1 MTSPS
6 APAASIGHNG
16 GPAMDDGVAWR
27 RHCWSVA
34 RAELL
39 PHLPLEVIRLRV
51 RRAKEIGLDYR
62 TYALARET
70 SGRDIIAFL
79 YSSNALGILRPGDA
93 LPDDRARRLRAAR
106 NCARAL
112 PPGAV
117 VGQDVARTDQAQRVR
132 GVEEGDDVAP
142 RGLARHGVGA
152 VVEAELLRPPHP
164 EPDHLER
171 QVRQQLLARHRPA
184 VPPPGD
190 AGVHRRAAVVADPRG
205 SVHGRAH
212 AVAYSVSRAT

>member
-1 MTSPS
+1 MT
-6 APAASIGHNG
+6 AGIGHNR

-93 LPDDRARRLRAAR
+93 LPDDRARRLRAVG
-106 NCARAL
+106 NCARTLLAHRPL
-112 PPGAV
+112 DA
-117 VGQDVARTDQAQRVR
+117 A
-132 GVEEGDDVAP
+132 
-142 RGLARHGVGA
+142 GLAA
-152 VVEAELLRPPHP
+152 ALEAEAGIAFAGAAPAPPFAAPWAELRAG
-164 EPDHLER
+164 
-171 QVRQQLLARHRPA
+171 VLAALAGLPA
-184 VPPPGD
+184 GGVMLIGD
-190 AGVHRRAAVVADPRG
+190 APGERDWCAAARLGGYLPAERYFAG
-205 SVHGRAH
+205 A
-212 AVAYSVSRAT
+212 